1 MKILSITSSSAIC
14 GIAILEDEKVI
25 KEVNLNNGLTHSES
39 LLPLISQ
46 VLEETKLQLKDIDL
60 LAIDIG
66 PGSFTGI
73 RIGIATVKAFVDSLN
88 IKYVCVN
95 SLEGLSLNVANT
107 GVICS
112 IIDARRTNVF
122 AEIVEN
128 IDSNY
133 IIRRN
138 ASFENITDLL
148 QELKQI
154 NPEYS
159 ITFVGDGASKNKETI
174 LNYLPNSS
182 FVDNNELCARNIGI
196 LGYRNRSNPDY
207 LKLEPLYLRK
217 SEAEQKM
224 EEKLNA
230 GK

>member
-1 MKILSITSSSAIC
+1 MKILSITSSSPIC

-25 KEVNLNNGLTHSES
+25 KEINLNNGLTHSES

-46 VLEETKLQLKDIDL
+46 ILEEVNLKLKDIDL
-60 LAIDIG
+60 LSVDIG

-88 IKYVCVN
+88 INYVCVN
-95 SLEGLSLNVANT
+95 SLEGLSKNVQST
-107 GVICS
+107 GIICS
-112 IIDARRTNVF
+112 LIDARRDNVF
-122 AEIVEN
+122 AEIIEN
-128 IDSNY
+128 ADGNY
-133 IIRRN
+133 IVRRKP
-138 ASFENITDLL
+138 SFENIVDLL
-148 QELKQI
+148 EELKQI

-159 ITFVGDGASKNKETI
+159 ITFVGSGAIKNKETI
-174 LNYLPNSS
+174 LEYFPNGA
-182 FVDNNELCARNIGI
+182 FIDNNELCAKNIGI
-196 LGYRNRSNPDY
+196 LGYRNMSNPEY

-224 EEKLNA
+224 EEQLNA

>member
-1 MKILSITSSSAIC
+1 MKILSITSSSSIC

-39 LLPLISQ
+39 LLPLISN
-46 VLEETKLQLKDIDL
+46 VLEETQLQLKDIDL

-73 RIGIATVKAFVDSLN
+73 RIGIATVKAFIDSLN
-88 IKYVCVN
+88 LKYVCVN
-95 SLEGLSLNVANT
+95 SLEGLSLNVTHT

-112 IIDARRTNVF
+112 LIDARRDNVF
-122 AEIVEN
+122 VEIVEN
-128 IDSNY
+128 IDGNY
-133 IIRRN
+133 IVRRN

-148 QELKQI
+148 EELKQI

-159 ITFVGDGASKNKETI
+159 ITFVGDGATKNKETI
-174 LNYLPNSS
+174 LSYLPRSS
-182 FVDNNELCARNIGI
+182 FADNNELCAKSIGI

-217 SEAEQKM
+217 SEAEQKL
-224 EEKLNA
+224 EDKLNA

>member
-1 MKILSITSSSAIC
+1 MKILSITSSSPIC
-14 GIAILEDEKVI
+14 GVAILEDEKII
-25 KEVNLNNGLTHSES
+25 KEINLNNGLTHSES

-46 VLEETKLQLKDIDL
+46 ILEETKLQLKDIDL

-88 IKYVCVN
+88 LKYVCVN

-112 IIDARRTNVF
+112 LIDAKRNNVF
-122 AEIVEN
+122 AEILEN
-128 IDSNY
+128 IDGNY
-133 IIRRN
+133 IVKRQ
-138 ASFENITDLL
+138 ASFKNIADFL
-148 QELKQI
+148 QELKQL
-154 NPEYS
+154 NPDCS
-159 ITFVGDGASKNKETI
+159 ITFVGDGAIKNKETI

-182 FVDNNELCARNIGI
+182 FAYNNELCAKNIGI

-207 LKLEPLYLRK
+207 FQLEPLYLQK
-217 SEAEQKM
+217 SEAEKKM